1 MKGET
6 IIVTLNL
13 TDIQAVMLDALF
25 RSHSTEENIDL
36 VKKEFKKFLKNDA
49 HDPSTYAYAIVANT
63 PDWIYQNDDGELY
76 NSLDDIIYNI
86 GLAHQ
91 DKAIEIL
98 NNMAKENK
106 Q

>member
-1 MKGET
+1 M
-6 IIVTLNL
+6 VTLNL
-13 TDIQAVMLDALF
+13 TDTQAVMLDALF
-25 RSHSTEENIDL
+25 RNHSTEENIDL
-36 VKKEFKKFLKNDA
+36 VKKEFKEFLKHDA

-76 NSLDDIIYNI
+76 NSLEDIVYNI

-98 NNMAKENK
+98 NNITKETNK
-106 Q
+106 

>member
-1 MKGET
+1 M
-6 IIVTLNL
+6 VTLNL
-13 TDIQAVMLDALF
+13 TDTQAVILDALS
-25 RSHSTEENIDL
+25 RNHSTEESIDL
-36 VKKEFKKFLKNDA
+36 VKKEFKEFLKNDA

-76 NSLDDIIYNI
+76 DSLEDIVYNI

-98 NNMAKENK
+98 NKITKETDK
-106 Q
+106 

>member
-1 MKGET
+1 M
-6 IIVTLNL
+6 VTLNL
-13 TDIQAVMLDALF
+13 TDTQAVILDALF
-25 RSHSTEENIDL
+25 RNHSTEEDIDL
-36 VKKEFKKFLKNDA
+36 VKKEFKEFLKNDA

-76 NSLDDIIYNI
+76 NSLEDIVYNI

-98 NNMAKENK
+98 NNIAKEASNDNT
-106 Q
+106 

>member
-1 MKGET
+1 M
-6 IIVTLNL
+6 VTLNL
-13 TDIQAVMLDALF
+13 TDTQAVILDALF
-25 RSHSTEENIDL
+25 RNHSTKEDIDL
-36 VKKEFKKFLKNDA
+36 VKKEFKEFVQNDA

-76 NSLDDIIYNI
+76 NSLEDIVYNI

-98 NNMAKENK
+98 NNITKETNK
-106 Q
+106 

>member
-1 MKGET
+1 M
-6 IIVTLNL
+6 VTLNL
-13 TDIQAVMLDALF
+13 TDTQAVILDALF
-25 RSHSTEENIDL
+25 RNHSTEEDIDL
-36 VKKEFKKFLKNDA
+36 VKKEFKEFLKNDA

-63 PDWIYQNDDGELY
+63 PDWIYQNDDGVLY
-76 NSLDDIIYNI
+76 NSLEDIVYNI

-106 Q
+106 QW

>member
-1 MKGET
+1 M
-6 IIVTLNL
+6 VTLNL
-13 TDIQAVMLDALF
+13 TDTQAVILDALF
-25 RSHSTEENIDL
+25 RNHSTEEDIDL
-36 VKKEFKKFLKNDA
+36 VKKEFKEFLKNDA

-76 NSLDDIIYNI
+76 DSLEDIVYNI

-98 NNMAKENK
+98 TNTTKEKNK
-106 Q
+106 

>member
-1 MKGET
+1 M
-6 IIVTLNL
+6 VTLNL
-13 TDIQAVMLDALF
+13 TDTQAVILDALS
-25 RSHSTEENIDL
+25 RNHSTEESIDL
-36 VKKEFKKFLKNDA
+36 VKKEFKEFLKNDA

-76 NSLDDIIYNI
+76 DSLEDIVYNI

-98 NNMAKENK
+98 NNITKETDK
-106 Q
+106 